1 MPRKPQVQRSAEEKF
16 AIVIEGLK
24 SGNIAETC
32 RSHQIAATLY
42 YRWKDE
48 AEKAA
53 VAALAGRNASRSSPD
68 EEQRKAYSRT
78 GARPGQGAHAD
89 RHTKKRSGRMSCGQV
104 HSQARP
110 VAGRRAN
117 RRSGWPRRCEISRSS
132 LYYRRQAHRSRAD
145 RRYDERSWLSLR
157 RKAGVRLSPGDSG
170 GWSVG
175 GLKLNR
181 KRVLRVM
188 RERGLLVRSRRLRV
202 TRRKDWSTMNVSE
215 PDQVWQMDMTKVW
228 AGPDHGLG
236 VSGLGARL
244 LHPRDRRLGL
254 ESALPHPGCAGRAG
268 PCGAR
273 GFAFRSSGKGF
284 DFDYR
289 QRHSVHQRPL
299 HRHPG
304 AAGHRASPHRLQ
316 PSRRQRT
323 HRTLSPLTQGR
334 GGLAQRIPELRPRT
348 AVHRSVDRGI

>member
-1 MPRKPQVQRSAEEKF
+1 
-16 AIVIEGLK
+16 
-24 SGNIAETC
+24 
-32 RSHQIAATLY
+32 
-42 YRWKDE
+42 
-48 AEKAA
+48 
-53 VAALAGRNASRSSPD
+53 
-68 EEQRKAYSRT
+68 
-78 GARPGQGAHAD
+78 
-89 RHTKKRSGRMSCGQV
+89 MSCGQV
-104 HSQARP
+104 HSQAHQLLAAGHTAQR
-110 VAGRRAN
+110 VAQTL
-117 RRSGWPRRCEISRSS
+117 EISRSS
-132 LYYRRQAHRSRAD
+132 LYYRRQERRSRAD
-145 RRYDERSWLSLR
+145 RRYDERVVEVCGEKPVYGYRRVQWWLEQ
-157 RKAGVRLSPGDSG
+157 
-170 GWSVG
+170 VG

-188 RERGLLVRSRRLRV
+188 RERGLLVRGRRLRV

-228 AGPDHGLG
+228 AGPDDGLG

-254 ESALPHPGCAGRAG
+254 EFALPHPGCAGRAR

-273 GFAFRSSGKGF
+273 GFAFRSYGKGF

-304 AAGHRASPHRLQ
+304 AVGHRSSPHRLQ

-323 HRTLSPLTQGR
+323 H
-334 GGLAQRIPELRPRT
+334 
-348 AVHRSVDRGI
+348 